1 MERAFFSPNRSK
13 ITSMPA
19 NIEIKAR
26 IRNFADLRLRAEAL
40 SDTPAQVIPQEDT
53 FFHTARGRLKLRQ
66 LAPERGQLVYYE
78 RTDASGP
85 KRSEYILAETSEPSA
100 LKAVL
105 TAALGV
111 RGVIRK
117 RRTLY
122 MVGQTRVHLDE
133 VEGLGEFMELE
144 VVLRPEQSDAEGQA
158 IAQDLMTRLGVL
170 KEDLLEGAY
179 MDLMEGK

>member
-1 MERAFFSPNRSK
+1 
-13 ITSMPA
+13 MPA

-26 IRNFADLRLRAEAL
+26 ARNFADLRTRAEAL
-40 SDTPAQVIPQEDT
+40 SDSPGQVIAQEDT
-53 FFHTARGRLKLRQ
+53 FFQTAKGRLKLRQ
-66 LAPERGQLVYYE
+66 LAPDLGQLVYYE

-85 KRSEYILAETSEPSA
+85 KRSDYILAGTSEPLA
-100 LKAVL
+100 LKAAL

-122 MVGQTRVHLDE
+122 LVGQTRLHLDE
-133 VEGLGEFMELE
+133 VDGLGEFMELE

-158 IAQDLMTRLGVL
+158 IARDLMTRLGVQE
-170 KEDLLEGAY
+170 EDLLEGAY
-179 MDLMEGK
+179 MDLLEGREGK